1 MEGELDSTRRKS
13 KDLLQRA
20 LSMEQDAFNNI
31 QWELEEAKA
40 SLDIANSKALEQQVY
55 YMPFPFLLL
64 YDIQIFCC

>member
-55 YMPFPFLLL
+55 YLHTYAISFPSFV
-64 YDIQIFCC
+64 

>member
-40 SLDIANSKALEQQVY
+40 SLDIANSKALEHQVY
-55 YMPFPFLLL
+55 YLYTYANSFL
-64 YDIQIFCC
+64 FFV